1 MLFSLSEEFDVPL
14 EDIDGKS
21 LGSITFRPGTGDTVA
36 EVVFNTSMAARAMTR
51 GVLGTY
57 RIYFLKN
64 SSWPVVVDRSA
75 RKGYFKRMDIKS
87 ENLSLMLDPTDRKPT
102 YVCIREAKNGQHPW
116 WLALTLHEYEPD
128 KHDNWDAPEVP
139 DLDMAKQ
146 ISAELRT
153 DFDLFKDA
161 FSRAGGGG
169 LYWDRDI
176 FIDCNGE
183 DERMRDLVRKSDKV
197 FFEPSGDPGEHPGV
211 VVRYK
216 RLHKY
221 YIGDMFREK
230 ENPGNLWVITDI
242 LPDIHGSIYI
252 LGGPD
257 DKMRNCCEHALEQFY
272 ALI

>member
-1 MLFSLSEEFDVPL
+1 MPL

-169 LYWDRDI
+169 LYWGKWYMTRTNHHSWFHRFQDAVLIPGQDTMGRRGSDECAPLL
-176 FIDCNGE
+176 FFCNWVP
-183 DERMRDLVRKSDKV
+183 D
-197 FFEPSGDPGEHPGV
+197 GD
-211 VVRYK
+211 
-216 RLHKY
+216 
-221 YIGDMFREK
+221 
-230 ENPGNLWVITDI
+230 
-242 LPDIHGSIYI
+242 
-252 LGGPD
+252 
-257 DKMRNCCEHALEQFY
+257 
-272 ALI
+272 